1 MIGEGREDTGSLE
14 HTLTVR
20 TQEHDGRV
28 EVIFED
34 TGPGIPPD
42 VYERIFE
49 PLYSTKGF
57 GIGLGLPVVKQIMEQ
72 HGGGIEIESEEGR
85 GTRVYLWLPHSQPTQ

>member
-1 MIGEGREDTGSLE
+1 MVTESSILIAKRIQEGNVGRGKTRAVTGPEE

-28 EVIFED
+28 EVTFED
-34 TGPGIPPD
+34 TGPGMSSDI
-42 VYERIFE
+42 YGRLFE

-57 GIGLGLPVVKQIMEQ
+57 GVGLGLPVVK
-72 HGGGIEIESEEGR
+72 
-85 GTRVYLWLPHSQPTQ
+85 